1 MKTLQ
6 HNKLQDEL
14 TEISQQLQEQD
25 KLFDLVDDEDLIEAI
40 IYEQKSLRSRYTYL
54 IKQAKE
60 QSLHLSF
67 LERSILEEC

>member
-1 MKTLQ
+1 MKILQ
-6 HNKLQDEL
+6 HNQIQDEL
-14 TEISQQLQEQD
+14 AELSQQIQEQE

-67 LERSILEEC
+67 IERNVLEEC